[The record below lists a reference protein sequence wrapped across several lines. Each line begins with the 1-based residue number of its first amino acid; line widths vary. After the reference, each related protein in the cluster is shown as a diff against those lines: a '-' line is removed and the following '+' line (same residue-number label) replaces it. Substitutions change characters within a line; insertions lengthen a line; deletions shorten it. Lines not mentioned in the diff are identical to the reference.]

1 MKKFFLLSTILSVV
15 LLASCAV
22 RQYVAPQP
30 QNKRFT
36 FNSEPE
42 GAKVYYNGELVCNS
56 TPGSAVIKTPAKTP
70 AVASVLDAANKKLA
84 KTNAMVFS
92 FVKSGY
98 KTKEVV
104 LEPTVTV
111 FSDAKTKTYGPIFDW
126 ANGVFCELERKQ
138 VYEDDPTIVA
148 GAAEERVSRDNAGA
162 TSLER
167 TIIRWYFDSEPRGAR
182 IFWRVISSVP
192 SEVKNTNETYLTTTP
207 YEETRG
213 FNILGL
219 TYENSRDVVIEI
231 KVTKRG
237 YEDQVKRFNVR
248 QAIDQQEIS
257 GFFELVPKE

>member
-1 MKKFFLLSTILSVV
+1 MKKFFLLSTIMSVV
-15 LLASCAV
+15 LLTSCAV
-22 RQYVAPQP
+22 RQFVAPQP
-30 QNKRFT
+30 QNKRIT

-56 TPGSAVIKTPAKTP
+56 TPGSAVIKTPAKIN
-70 AVASVLDAANKKLA
+70 ANTLKVSAKK
-84 KTNAMVFS
+84 NAMVFS

-104 LEPTVTV
+104 LEPTVTN
-111 FSDAKTKTYGPIFDW
+111 FSDAKTWGYNFDW
-126 ANGVFCELERKQ
+126 ANGVFCELEHKD

>member
-1 MKKFFLLSTILSVV
+1 MKKFLLLSTILSVV

-30 QNKRFT
+30 QNKRIT

-56 TPGSAVIKTPAKTP
+56 TPGSAVIKTPAITN
-70 AVASVLDAANKKLA
+70 VLDVANQRLA
-84 KTNAMVFS
+84 KKNAMVFS

-98 KTKEVV
+98 ETKKVV
-104 LEPTVTV
+104 LEPTVTN

-182 IFWRVISSVP
+182 IFYRVISSVP

-207 YEETRG
+207 YEETKS